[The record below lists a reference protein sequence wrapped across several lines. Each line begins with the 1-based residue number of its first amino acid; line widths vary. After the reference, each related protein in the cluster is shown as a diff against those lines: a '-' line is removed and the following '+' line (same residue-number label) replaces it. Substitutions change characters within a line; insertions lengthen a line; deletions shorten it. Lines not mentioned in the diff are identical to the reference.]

1 MLRRPTVDPH
11 VLRKLIVE
19 WVIDRCHSFNEIEAD
34 SFRKIISYIDI
45 TLESKL
51 PKSGKTLR
59 SDILHYFHEAKSTV
73 IEELSIAHSKIHLA
87 FDL

>member
-1 MLRRPTVDPH
+1 VNPH

-45 TLESKL
+45 TAESKL
-51 PKSGKTLR
+51 PKSDKTLR
-59 SDILHYFHEAKSTV
+59 SDILHYFHEAKSIV
-73 IEELSIAHSKIHLA
+73 IEQLSMAR
-87 FDL
+87 